1 VVKGLDVFR
10 QHFSAHTDQYSLIGG
25 TAATIAMR
33 EAGLEFRATKDL
45 DLVLHVE
52 VLDRK
57 FGEAFWAFI
66 EKGGYAVRQAS
77 TGRPIVYRFEK
88 PTEKSY
94 PYMLELFSR
103 TPEGMDLFDHSL
115 LTPIPMDEA
124 VASLSAIVLDDEYYE
139 FVRSGRRTEKDL
151 SWVGEDRLIPLKA
164 NAWLNLTERR
174 AGGEQIDSDK
184 IKKHARDIVR
194 LSQLLTPA
202 TRIESSP
209 RILLDLARFM
219 SSLQASVEDR
229 PDPIALGVQSTLEE
243 VLDRIALAYGISR

>member
-1 VVKGLDVFR
+1 MVKGLDIFR

-25 TAATIAMR
+25 TAATIAMQ
-33 EAGLEFRATKDL
+33 EAGLDFRATKDL

-52 VLDRK
+52 VLDKK
-57 FGEAFWAFI
+57 FGETFWAFI
-66 EKGGYAVRQAS
+66 ENGGYAIRQAS
-77 TGRPIVYRFEK
+77 TGLPVVYRFEK

-103 TPEGMDLFDHSL
+103 TPEGIELFDRSH

-139 FVRSGRRTEKDL
+139 FVRSGRRTENDL

-194 LSQLLTPA
+194 LSLLLTPS
-202 TRIESSP
+202 TRIQSSP
-209 RILLDLARFM
+209 RILLDLGRFM
-219 SSLQASVEDR
+219 DAIEASVDDR
-229 PDPIALGVQSTLEE
+229 PDPIALGVQSTLGE
-243 VLDRIALAYGISR
+243 VFDRIALAYGVSR